1 MSYSKIA
8 VKATL
13 VAVSQMMSPV
23 EAWELEL
30 KLAQKADKG
39 CPKGTFLGLCQNGFV
54 KGIPV
59 GSYTNSK
66 KNAKYGLVGRELLLS
81 QPDLYLNDTKKL
93 WSDILGVLHLP
104 PKAPNQQAEVLIEL
118 WKNGFLL

>member
-39 CPKGTFLGLCQNGFV
+39 WIFSLTIN
-54 KGIPV
+54 
-59 GSYTNSK
+59 
-66 KNAKYGLVGRELLLS
+66 NATTAF
-81 QPDLYLNDTKKL
+81 D
-93 WSDILGVLHLP
+93 
-104 PKAPNQQAEVLIEL
+104 KAPT
-118 WKNGFLL
+118 G

>member
-8 VKATL
+8 VKAAE
-13 VAVSQMMSPV
+13 VAVSQVMSPV

-30 KLAQKADKG
+30 KLAQKSDKG

-54 KGIPV
+54 KGIPI

-66 KNAKYGLVGRELLLS
+66 KNANYGLVGRELLLAQS
-81 QPDLYLNDTKKL
+81 DMYLNDAKKL
-93 WSDILGVLHLP
+93 WKDILEVLHLP
-104 PKAPNQQAEVLIEL
+104 TKVPNQQAEVLIEL